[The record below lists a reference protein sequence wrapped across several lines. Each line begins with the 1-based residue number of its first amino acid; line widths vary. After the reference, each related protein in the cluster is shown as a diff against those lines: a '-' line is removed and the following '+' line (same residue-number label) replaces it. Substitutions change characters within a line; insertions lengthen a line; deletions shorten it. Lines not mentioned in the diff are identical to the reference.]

1 MASGSSPTRGL
12 FLGGDFQTSS
22 YYDIIDFITIQ
33 STGNATD
40 FGNLSA
46 ARAELGAVTS
56 TLRACVGG
64 GYVGPSTP
72 QTNIVEY
79 ITMATAGNMTD
90 FGDLTVARRQIR
102 GCSNGHGG
110 LG

>member
-1 MASGSSPTRGL
+1 MDWPIR
-12 FLGGDFQTSS
+12 LGGGGAYPAVVDTIS
-22 YYDIIDFITIQ
+22 YVTIA

-46 ARAELGAVTS
+46 ARSELAAVTS
-56 TLRACVGG
+56 TIRACVGG
-64 GYVGPSTP
+64 GYISPSTP
-72 QTNIVEY
+72 NTDIIEY
-79 ITMATAGNMTD
+79 ITMASAGNMTD
-90 FGDLTVARRQIR
+90 FGNLTQTRRQVR

>member
-1 MASGSSPTRGL
+1 M
-12 FLGGDFQTSS
+12 GGDFQASS
-22 YYDIIDFITIQ
+22 YYDIIDFVTIQ

-56 TLRACVGG
+56 TVRACVGG
-64 GYVGPSTP
+64 GYVSPSTP
-72 QTNIVEY
+72 NSDIIEY
-79 ITMATAGNMTD
+79 VTIASTGNMTD
-90 FGDLTVARRQIR
+90 FGNLTQGRRQLK

>member
-1 MASGSSPTRGL
+1 M
-12 FLGGDFQTSS
+12 GGDFQASS
-22 YYDIIDFITIQ
+22 YYDIIDFVTIQ
-33 STGNATD
+33 STGNAQD

-46 ARAELGAVTS
+46 ARSELAAVTS

-64 GYVGPSTP
+64 GYISPSTP
-72 QTNIVEY
+72 QTNIVEH

-90 FGDLTVARRQIR
+90 FGDLTVARRQVR

>member
-1 MASGSSPTRGL
+1 MTSASSPTRGL
-12 FLGGDFQTSS
+12 FLGGDFQASS
-22 YYDIIDFITIQ
+22 YYDIIDYITIQ

-46 ARAELGAVTS
+46 ARSELGAVAS
-56 TLRACVGG
+56 TIRACVGG
-64 GYVGPSTP
+64 GYVSPSTP
-72 QTNIVEY
+72 NSDIVEY
-79 ITMATAGNMTD
+79 VTIASTGNMTD
-90 FGDLTVARRQIR
+90 FGNLTVARRQVK